1 MFDALSA
8 SFKSIASKIR
18 FNDDEKAL
26 NRALDELKKVLLKN
40 DVHHKV
46 TKALLESIS
55 LKTKQKGIGK
65 QSFLDAMSEGLNEIL
80 TTSGNYGF
88 VYAPRPPTIVLMCGL
103 QGSGKTTT
111 SAKLANYLK
120 TRNKK
125 VLLVACDLARLAAV
139 SQLKILGEQI
149 EVEVFGPE
157 NLATQSVESSPKTYE
172 NITPQ
177 MVAKKAKERALQG
190 GFDVVIVDSAG
201 RLAID
206 ENLMNEL
213 EEVKKAILPNEVFY
227 VADSL
232 SGQDGLRSAE
242 AFHKKVALSGVIL
255 SKFDSDSKGGIALN
269 IAYQLQIPLRFIGN
283 GEKIPDLDIA
293 MPDRIVSRL
302 MGAGDI
308 ISLAEKTATVID
320 EKEAK
325 DITKKLKKGQFGLED
340 FLSQI
345 ENVKKLGSMS
355 SLVSMI
361 PGLSQVAG
369 GLKNIDLDNSKEIKN
384 IRAMVDSMTKKER
397 ADVGLLNGS
406 RRKRI
411 AQGAGLEV
419 ADINRIIKQFDNAAK
434 MAKRFSAK
442 GGMQELMGLM
452 GQMKQ
457 AKQMR

>member
-1 MFDALSA
+1 MFETLST
-8 SFKSIASKIR
+8 SFKTIASKIR
-18 FNDDEKAL
+18 FNDDEKSL
-26 NRALDELKKVLLKN
+26 NRALDELKKALLKN

-46 TKALLESIS
+46 TKALLESIA

-65 QSFLDAMSEGLNEIL
+65 QSFLDAMSESLTQIL

-88 VYAPRPPTIVLMCGL
+88 VYAPRPPTVVLMCGL

-149 EVEVFGPE
+149 EVEVFTPQ
-157 NLATQSVESSPKTYE
+157 NLLSESESSTNP
-172 NITPQ
+172 NLTPQ
-177 MVAKKAKERALQG
+177 IVAKEAKKRALQG
-190 GFDVVIVDSAG
+190 GFDVMIVDSAG
-201 RLAID
+201 RLSID
-206 ENLMNEL
+206 ENLIGEL
-213 EEVKKAILPNEVFY
+213 EEIKKSIEPNEIFY

-242 AFHKKVALSGVIL
+242 AFHQKVGLSGVIL

-308 ISLAEKTATVID
+308 VSLAEKTAAVID

-325 DITKKLKKGQFGLED
+325 DITKKLKKGQFGFED
-340 FLSQI
+340 FLAQI

-397 ADVGLLNGS
+397 ADVSLLNGS

-419 ADINRIIKQFDNAAK
+419 ADINRIVKQFDNAAK
-434 MAKRFSAK
+434 MAKRFSGK

-457 AKQMR
+457 RH

>member
-1 MFDALSA
+1 MFDTLS
-8 SFKSIASKIR
+8 SSLRSIASKIR
-18 FNDDEKAL
+18 FNDDDKAL
-26 NRALDELKKVLLKN
+26 NRALDELKKTLLKS

-46 TKALLESIS
+46 TKSLLDQIAIQTRE
-55 LKTKQKGIGK
+55 KGIGK
-65 QSFLDAMSEGLNEIL
+65 QSFLDALQAALLEIL
-80 TTSGNYGF
+80 TTSGHYGF
-88 VYAPRPPTIVLMCGL
+88 VYAPKPPTIVLMCGL

-139 SQLKILGEQI
+139 KQLQVLGEQI
-149 EVEVFGPE
+149 EVEVFSPDSMP
-157 NLATQSVESSPKTYE
+157 AESSP
-172 NITPQ
+172 IAVAQ
-177 MVAKKAKERALQG
+177 AAKKRAEQG

-206 ENLMNEL
+206 EGLMSEL
-213 EEVKKAILPNEVFY
+213 QSLRNSLQPDEVFY

-232 SGQDGLRSAE
+232 SGQDGIRSAQS
-242 AFHKKVALSGVIL
+242 FHERVGLSGVIL
-255 SKFDSDSKGGIALN
+255 TKFDSDSKGGIALN

-283 GEKIPDLDIA
+283 GEKIPDLDIFI
-293 MPDRIVSRL
+293 PDRIVSRL

-308 ISLAEKTATVID
+308 VSLAEKTATIID

-325 DITKKLKKGQFGLED
+325 SISKKLKKGQFGFED
-340 FLSQI
+340 FLAQI

-355 SLVSMI
+355 SIMSMI

-369 GLKNIDLDNSKEIKN
+369 QLKDVDLDNSKELKN
-384 IRAMVDSMTKKER
+384 IRAMVNSMTKKER
-397 ADVGLLNGS
+397 ENPDLLNGS

-419 ADINRIIKQFDNAAK
+419 ADINRIIKQFDMAAK
-434 MAKRFSAK
+434 MAKKFSQK
-442 GGMQELMGLM
+442 GSMQDFMGLM
-452 GQMKQ
+452 GQMKG
-457 AKQMR
+457 RR

>member
-1 MFDALSA
+1 MFDTLS
-8 SFKSIASKIR
+8 SSLRSIASKIR

-26 NRALDELKKVLLKN
+26 TRALDELKKTLLKN

-46 TKALLESIS
+46 TKSLLDQIAIQTRE
-55 LKTKQKGIGK
+55 KGIGK
-65 QSFLDAMSEGLNEIL
+65 QSFLDALQAALLEIL
-80 TTSGNYGF
+80 TTSGHYGF
-88 VYAPRPPTIVLMCGL
+88 VYAPKPPTIVLMCGL

-139 SQLKILGEQI
+139 KQLQVLGEQI
-149 EVEVFGPE
+149 EVEVFSPDSMP
-157 NLATQSVESSPKTYE
+157 AESSPVA
-172 NITPQ
+172 
-177 MVAKKAKERALQG
+177 VAKEAKKRAEQG

-206 ENLMNEL
+206 EGLMSEL
-213 EEVKKAILPNEVFY
+213 QSLRDELRPDEVFY

-232 SGQDGLRSAE
+232 SGQDGIRSAQS
-242 AFHKKVALSGVIL
+242 FHERVGLSGVIL
-255 SKFDSDSKGGIALN
+255 TKFDSDSKGGIALN

-283 GEKIPDLDIA
+283 GEKIPDLDIFI
-293 MPDRIVSRL
+293 PDRIVSRL

-308 ISLAEKTATVID
+308 VSLAEKTATIID

-325 DITKKLKKGQFGLED
+325 SISKKLKKGQFGFED
-340 FLSQI
+340 FLAQI

-355 SLVSMI
+355 SIMSMI

-369 GLKNIDLDNSKEIKN
+369 QLKDVDLDNSKELKN
-384 IRAMVDSMTKKER
+384 IRAMVNSMTKKER
-397 ADVGLLNGS
+397 ENPDLLNGS

-419 ADINRIIKQFDNAAK
+419 ADINRIIKQFDMAAK
-434 MAKRFSAK
+434 MAKKFSQK
-442 GGMQELMGLM
+442 GSMQDFMGLM
-452 GQMKQ
+452 GQMKG
-457 AKQMR
+457 RR

>member
-1 MFDALSA
+1 MFDTLS
-8 SFKSIASKIR
+8 SSLRSIASKIR

-26 NRALDELKKVLLKN
+26 ARALDELKKTLLKN

-46 TKALLESIS
+46 TKSLLDHIAQR
-55 LKTKQKGIGK
+55 TKEKGIGK
-65 QSFLDAMSEGLNEIL
+65 QNFLDALQAALLEIL
-80 TTSGNYGF
+80 TTSGHYGF
-88 VYAPRPPTIVLMCGL
+88 VYAPKPPTIVLMCGL

-139 SQLKILGEQI
+139 KQLQVLGEQI
-149 EVEVFGPE
+149 EVEVFSPD
-157 NLATQSVESSPKTYE
+157 NMPQAESSP
-172 NITPQ
+172 IAVAQ
-177 MVAKKAKERALQG
+177 AAKKRAEQG

-206 ENLMNEL
+206 EGLMSEL
-213 EEVKKAILPNEVFY
+213 QSLRDELHPDEVFY

-232 SGQDGLRSAE
+232 SGQDGIRSAQS
-242 AFHKKVALSGVIL
+242 FHERVGLSGVIL
-255 SKFDSDSKGGIALN
+255 TKFDSDTKGGIALN

-283 GEKIPDLDIA
+283 GEKIPDLDIFI
-293 MPDRIVSRL
+293 PDRIVSRL

-308 ISLAEKTATVID
+308 ISLAEKTATIID

-325 DITKKLKKGQFGLED
+325 NISKKLKKGQFGFED
-340 FLSQI
+340 FLAQI

-355 SLVSMI
+355 SIMSMI

-369 GLKNIDLDNSKEIKN
+369 QLKNVDLDNSKELKN
-384 IRAMVDSMTKKER
+384 IRAMVNSMTKKER
-397 ADVGLLNGS
+397 ENPDLLNGS

-419 ADINRIIKQFDNAAK
+419 ADINRIVKQFDMAAK
-434 MAKRFSAK
+434 MAKKFSQK
-442 GGMQELMGLM
+442 GSMQDFMGLM
-452 GQMKQ
+452 GQMKG
-457 AKQMR
+457 RR

>member
-1 MFDALSA
+1 MFETLST
-8 SFKSIASKIR
+8 SFKTIASKIR
-18 FNDDEKAL
+18 FNDDEKSL
-26 NRALDELKKVLLKN
+26 NRALDELKKALLKN

-46 TKALLESIS
+46 TKALLESIA
-55 LKTKQKGIGK
+55 LKTKQNGIGK
-65 QSFLDAMSEGLNEIL
+65 QSFLDAMSESLTQIL

-88 VYAPRPPTIVLMCGL
+88 VYAPRPPTVVLMCGL

-149 EVEVFGPE
+149 EVEVF
-157 NLATQSVESSPKTYE
+157 
-172 NITPQ
+172 TPQ
-177 MVAKKAKERALQG
+177 SLAEQASEKNLTPQIVAKEAKKRALQG
-190 GFDVVIVDSAG
+190 GFDVMIVDSAG
-201 RLAID
+201 RLSID
-206 ENLMNEL
+206 ENLMGEL
-213 EEVKKAILPNEVFY
+213 GEIKKSIEPNEIFY

-242 AFHKKVALSGVIL
+242 AFHQKVGLSGVIL

-308 ISLAEKTATVID
+308 VSLAEKTAAVID

-325 DITKKLKKGQFGLED
+325 DITKKLKKGQFGFED
-340 FLSQI
+340 FLAQI

-397 ADVGLLNGS
+397 ADVSLLNGS

-419 ADINRIIKQFDNAAK
+419 ADINRIVKQFDNAAK
-434 MAKRFSAK
+434 MAKRFSGK

-452 GQMKQ
+452 GQIKQ
-457 AKQMR
+457 RH

>member
-1 MFDALSA
+1 MFDTLS
-8 SFKSIASKIR
+8 SSLRSIASKIR
-18 FNDDEKAL
+18 FNDDDKAL
-26 NRALDELKKVLLKN
+26 NRALDELKKTLLKN

-46 TKALLESIS
+46 TKSLLDQIAIQTRE
-55 LKTKQKGIGK
+55 KGIGK
-65 QSFLDAMSEGLNEIL
+65 QSFLDALQAALLEIL
-80 TTSGNYGF
+80 TTSGHYGF
-88 VYAPRPPTIVLMCGL
+88 VYAPKPPTIVLMCGL

-139 SQLKILGEQI
+139 KQLQVLGEQI
-149 EVEVFGPE
+149 EVEVFSPDSMP
-157 NLATQSVESSPKTYE
+157 AESSP
-172 NITPQ
+172 IAVAQ
-177 MVAKKAKERALQG
+177 AAKKRAEQG

-206 ENLMNEL
+206 DALMSEL
-213 EEVKKAILPNEVFY
+213 QSLRDSLQPDEVFY

-232 SGQDGLRSAE
+232 SGQDGIRSAQS
-242 AFHKKVALSGVIL
+242 FHERIGLSGVIL
-255 SKFDSDSKGGIALN
+255 TKFDSDTKGGIALN

-283 GEKIPDLDIA
+283 GEKIPDLDIFI
-293 MPDRIVSRL
+293 PDRIVSRL

-308 ISLAEKTATVID
+308 VSLAEKTATIID

-325 DITKKLKKGQFGLED
+325 SISKKLKKGQFGFED
-340 FLSQI
+340 FLAQI

-355 SLVSMI
+355 SIMSMI

-369 GLKNIDLDNSKEIKN
+369 QLKDVDLDNSRELKN

-397 ADVGLLNGS
+397 ENPDLLNGS

-419 ADINRIIKQFDNAAK
+419 ADINRIIKQFDMAAK
-434 MAKRFSAK
+434 MAKKFSQK
-442 GGMQELMGLM
+442 GSMQDFMGLM
-452 GQMKQ
+452 GQMKG
-457 AKQMR
+457 RR

>member
-1 MFDALSA
+1 MFETLST
-8 SFKSIASKIR
+8 SFKTIASKIR
-18 FNDDEKAL
+18 FNDDEKSL
-26 NRALDELKKVLLKN
+26 NRALDELKKALLKN

-46 TKALLESIS
+46 TKALLESIA

-65 QSFLDAMSEGLNEIL
+65 QSFLDAMSKSLTQIL

-88 VYAPRPPTIVLMCGL
+88 VYAPRPPTVVLMCGL

-149 EVEVFGPE
+149 EVEVFTPQ
-157 NLATQSVESSPKTYE
+157 NLLSESESSTNP
-172 NITPQ
+172 NLTPQ
-177 MVAKKAKERALQG
+177 IVAKEAKKRALQG
-190 GFDVVIVDSAG
+190 GFDVMIVDSAG
-201 RLAID
+201 RLSID
-206 ENLMNEL
+206 ENLMGEL
-213 EEVKKAILPNEVFY
+213 EAIKKSIEPNEIFY

-242 AFHKKVALSGVIL
+242 AFHQKVGLSGVIL

-308 ISLAEKTATVID
+308 VSLAEKTATVID

-325 DITKKLKKGQFGLED
+325 DITKKLKKGQFGFED
-340 FLSQI
+340 FLAQI

-397 ADVGLLNGS
+397 ADVSLLNGS

-419 ADINRIIKQFDNAAK
+419 ADINRIVKQFDNAAK
-434 MAKRFSAK
+434 MAKRFSGK

-457 AKQMR
+457 RH

>member
-1 MFDALSA
+1 MFETLST
-8 SFKSIASKIR
+8 SFKTIASKIR
-18 FNDDEKAL
+18 FNDDEKSL
-26 NRALDELKKVLLKN
+26 NRALDELKKALLKN

-46 TKALLESIS
+46 TKALLESIA

-65 QSFLDAMSEGLNEIL
+65 QSFLDAMSESLTQIL

-88 VYAPRPPTIVLMCGL
+88 VYAPRPPTVVLMCGL

-149 EVEVFGPE
+149 EVEVFTPQ
-157 NLATQSVESSPKTYE
+157 NLLSESESSTNP
-172 NITPQ
+172 NLTPQ
-177 MVAKKAKERALQG
+177 IVAKEAKKRALQG
-190 GFDVVIVDSAG
+190 GFDVMIVDSAG
-201 RLAID
+201 RLSID
-206 ENLMNEL
+206 ENLMGEL
-213 EEVKKAILPNEVFY
+213 EEIKKSIEPNEIFY

-242 AFHKKVALSGVIL
+242 AFHQKVGLSGVIL

-308 ISLAEKTATVID
+308 VSLAEKTAAVID

-325 DITKKLKKGQFGLED
+325 DITKKLKKGQFGFED
-340 FLSQI
+340 FLAQI

-397 ADVGLLNGS
+397 ADVSLLNGS

-419 ADINRIIKQFDNAAK
+419 ADINRIVKQFDNAAK
-434 MAKRFSAK
+434 MAKRFSGK

-452 GQMKQ
+452 GQIKQ
-457 AKQMR
+457 RH

>member
-1 MFDALSA
+1 MFDTLS
-8 SFKSIASKIR
+8 SSLRSIASKIR
-18 FNDDEKAL
+18 FNDDDKAL
-26 NRALDELKKVLLKN
+26 NRALDELKKTLLKN

-46 TKALLESIS
+46 TKSLLDQIAIQTRE
-55 LKTKQKGIGK
+55 KGIGK
-65 QSFLDAMSEGLNEIL
+65 QSFLDALQAALLEIL
-80 TTSGNYGF
+80 TTSGHYGF
-88 VYAPRPPTIVLMCGL
+88 VYAPKPPTIVLMCGL

-139 SQLKILGEQI
+139 KQLQVLGEQI
-149 EVEVFGPE
+149 EVEVFSPDSMP
-157 NLATQSVESSPKTYE
+157 AESSP
-172 NITPQ
+172 IAVAQ
-177 MVAKKAKERALQG
+177 AAKKRAEQG

-206 ENLMNEL
+206 DALMSEL
-213 EEVKKAILPNEVFY
+213 QSLRDELQPDEVFY

-232 SGQDGLRSAE
+232 SGQDGIRSAQS
-242 AFHKKVALSGVIL
+242 FHERVGLSGVIL
-255 SKFDSDSKGGIALN
+255 SKFDSDTKGGIALN

-283 GEKIPDLDIA
+283 GEKIPDLDIFI
-293 MPDRIVSRL
+293 PDRIVSRL

-308 ISLAEKTATVID
+308 VSLAEKTATIID

-325 DITKKLKKGQFGLED
+325 NISKKLKKGQFGFED
-340 FLSQI
+340 FLAQI

-355 SLVSMI
+355 SIMSMI

-369 GLKNIDLDNSKEIKN
+369 QLKDVDLDNSRELKN
-384 IRAMVDSMTKKER
+384 IRAMVNSMTKKER
-397 ADVGLLNGS
+397 ENPDLLNGS

-419 ADINRIIKQFDNAAK
+419 ADINRIVKQFDMAAK
-434 MAKRFSAK
+434 MAKKFSQK
-442 GGMQELMGLM
+442 GSMQDFMGLM
-452 GQMKQ
+452 GQMKG
-457 AKQMR
+457 RR